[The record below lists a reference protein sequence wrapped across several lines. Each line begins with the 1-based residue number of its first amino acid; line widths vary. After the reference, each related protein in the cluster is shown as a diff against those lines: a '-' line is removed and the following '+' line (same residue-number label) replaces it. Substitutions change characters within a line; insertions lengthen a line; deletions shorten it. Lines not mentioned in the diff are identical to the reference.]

1 MVSMIISFMWFLW
14 FLVGFVF
21 TAVVSGVRSL
31 SGFFISVGYFRGV
44 DCGPI
49 GLVGK
54 LLVVVFLGV
63 FLGLEGK
70 SPFFHGILLGFRAL
84 SSNSS
89 ENS

>member
-1 MVSMIISFMWFLW
+1 MLGLRLGNLVSSVCLVCLLDRFENVIVSSVCSVMWFLW

-31 SGFFISVGYFRGV
+31 SGFFISVGFFREV

-54 LLVVVFLGV
+54 FLVVVM
-63 FLGLEGK
+63 
-70 SPFFHGILLGFRAL
+70 LGFF
-84 SSNSS
+84 
-89 ENS
+89 